1 MSWFRPFEIT
11 QIILFAI
18 FLALYGFYIVKMA
31 RIARSIHSSFS
42 SVFIKLVIRTAAFA
56 LLIVAFMGPSFGDAK
71 KEIKSVGKDIMFCVD
86 LSKSMDAFDIQPTR
100 LEKIKFEMKR
110 VVEAFSSDRLG
121 IVIFG
126 SEAFM
131 QCPLTFDQNAL
142 NLFIETMNTGLV
154 PSSGTDFGPPLR
166 MAMEKFKTD
175 QANADENSKVIV
187 LISDGED
194 FGEETEEVAKDV
206 EDADIRL
213 FTLGVGTAAGSPI
226 NAQRGYKL
234 DRSGNP
240 VITKLN
246 AEPLQRLASRAG
258 GQYFELNDGK
268 NDVTKLIHTIN
279 NIEGELRD
287 TRVVDVSANRY
298 HYFLLAAFLL
308 LCLDAILNIKT
319 VRI

>member
-11 QIILFAI
+11 QIILIAAFV
-18 FLALYGFYIVKMA
+18 ALYGMYIFRMVG
-31 RIARSIHSSFS
+31 IARSIHSPFS
-42 SVFIKLVIRTAAFA
+42 SVFIKLIIRTAVFG

-110 VVEAFSSDRLG
+110 VVEAFNSDRLG

-166 MAMEKFKTD
+166 MAMEKFETD
-175 QANADENSKVIV
+175 KANADENSKVIV

-213 FTLGVGTAAGSPI
+213 FTLGVGTATGSPI
-226 NAQRGYKL
+226 NTQRGYKL

-268 NDVTKLIHTIN
+268 NDVAKLIHTIN

-298 HYFLLAAFLL
+298 YYFLLAAFIL